1 MNPAGRIVLM
11 RHPKPAVPPG
21 LCYGQ
26 SDVALSDGWEAIL
39 APKVAELSG
48 IDRIITSPL
57 ARCREPAEWLARRL
71 GVPVTEEPRLME
83 LNFGEW
89 EGRFWTDF
97 DGPESRAWAED
108 FVHRAPPGGEFLTA
122 LADRVRA
129 AVTESTE
136 GHRLLV
142 THGGPIRVLRAL
154 AEGRSLYDAFTVDV
168 PYAELIPLPT
178 AVID

>member
-1 MNPAGRIVLM
+1 MKPGGRIVLM

-26 SDVALSDGWEAIL
+26 SDVALADGWQDVL
-39 APKVAELSG
+39 AANVDELAG

-71 GVPVTEEPRLME
+71 AVPVMEEPRLME

-97 DGPESRAWAED
+97 DGPESRAWAAD
-108 FVHRAPPGGEFLTA
+108 FVHRAPPGGESLTA

-129 AVTESTE
+129 VVTESAP
-136 GHRLLV
+136 GYPLLV

-154 AEGRSLYDAFTVDV
+154 AEGRPLHDVFTVDV
-168 PYAELIPLPT
+168 PYAELIPLST